1 MKSIEII
8 GKHNKDKINKS
19 KDNNFIAERNS
30 MINIQDNYFNHT
42 NQINIINSIYLSIN
56 NNLDNN
62 NINKIILKEIDK
74 KILSYKNQD
83 IVKNKYNNN
92 NISSEQVIEKLVAS
106 KLKCFYCKNKT
117 YILYKKVRDM
127 EQWSLDRIDN
137 SIPHTNDNVII
148 SCLKCNLQRRCQNK
162 DNFLFTKQ
170 LKIEKSL

>member
-1 MKSIEII
+1 MRLKEFFQSKII
-8 GKHNKDKINKS
+8 DNEGSDDLLNRDNFNLFIKGLMISAYDFSDDLMLILDYANAKIKINYEYDEYDTNDTTDVTSDDTIEKKKS
-19 KDNNFIAERNS
+19 VFE
-30 MINIQDNYFNHT
+30 INLQG

-117 YILYKKVRDM
+117 IIKILKK
-127 EQWSLDRIDN
+127 
-137 SIPHTNDNVII
+137 
-148 SCLKCNLQRRCQNK
+148 
-162 DNFLFTKQ
+162 
-170 LKIEKSL
+170 